1 MKKHRNLFLCISF
14 VVVTILLSFGFLA
27 MHRVGNTKQ
36 NYFFQRIY
44 SDNLANWE
52 IQEIPQ
58 PNNKTLPLCRKT
70 DIVDSVVLD
79 DNKCIAFGPIDT
91 TNTADYSFF
100 YYSITNNSYRHNIV
114 NHNILSCDYSNKF
127 EKRLAYDGVFLKYN
141 NHITYTFQH
150 LPLIFVFDIKG
161 KLLRRIHTKDN
172 VPCPSIIRY
181 KHLYIYERGKTFNS
195 NISSFVNGKQLY
207 VFSYRVPKISG
218 RFIVDAYSIKTGEY
232 LYSIRIGKNITSA
245 NSNID
250 IDKITTEGNN
260 ILIDTRDHL
269 FKLNIS

>member
-1 MKKHRNLFLCISF
+1 MKKYRNLFLCISL
-14 VVVTILLSFGFLA
+14 VVVTILLSFGFLV

-44 SDNLANWE
+44 SDNLANWN

-58 PNNKTLPLCRKT
+58 PNNKALPPCRKT
-70 DIVDSVVLD
+70 DMVDSVVLD
-79 DNKCIAFGPIDT
+79 DSKYMAFGPIDT

-114 NHNILSCDYSNKF
+114 NHNTLPCDYSNKF

-150 LPLIFVFDIKG
+150 LPLILVFDIKG
-161 KLLRRIHTKDN
+161 KLLKRIHTKDN

-195 NISSFVNGKQLY
+195 NISSFVKGKQLY